1 MTSQNASV
9 VGTSKESL
17 SANDPSVKNI
27 VVSQTGNTGSELTSE
42 TEKKLNANSSEQSQQ
57 DENQLDADNIQ
68 DEEEIAELVT
78 DVIKKEPEL
87 LQRIMEDEEVREL
100 VMVQQM
106 SYRGPLPPSEL
117 LSGYEA
123 FCPGS
128 TDRFIGQLEANQ
140 KHQHVMEIS
149 VLTAQVEKD
158 KENRKY
164 AFHLTIGALIS
175 SVILGL
181 FGHDWLAGTI
191 ATTTI
196 IAILA
201 TFILN
206 RMPGNGSGDKQ
217 KDQKSAEPSPPVKPE
232 EPSE

>member
-1 MTSQNASV
+1 MTEMKRN
-9 VGTSKESL
+9 ES
-17 SANDPSVKNI
+17 S
-27 VVSQTGNTGSELTSE
+27 SEL
-42 TEKKLNANSSEQSQQ
+42 LQP
-57 DENQLDADNIQ
+57 DEDISPVDDIQ

-140 KHQHVMEIS
+140 KHQHVIEIS
-149 VLTAQVEKD
+149 ALSAQVDKD

-164 AFHLTIGALIS
+164 AFQLTICALAS

-196 IAILA
+196 IAILT

-206 RMPGNGSGDKQ
+206 KMPSNKASDKEQADNGNSPAPAKPD
-217 KDQKSAEPSPPVKPE
+217 EPTM
-232 EPSE
+232 